1 MPAGIS
7 GRSASAGAAA
17 PTTASPGRYGS
28 PACWP
33 RRRAAHP
40 GPREDCKRYRPSG
53 ARVILQAASR
63 GGRRLRLRYLGA
75 VKDNAWLKHRADAV
89 AVWYAAGR
97 IAHDQA
103 CRARARR
110 VRRVFA

>member
-1 MPAGIS
+1 MRARRHPPRHRLAGT
-7 GRSASAGAAA
+7 GLLRADRAA
-17 PTTASPGRYGS
+17 
-28 PACWP
+28 
-33 RRRAAHP
+33 RAAHP

-89 AVWYAAGR
+89 AVWYAVGR

-103 CRARARR
+103 CRARTRR
-110 VRRVFA
+110 IRRVFA